1 MSKPTDRTLPRFAA
15 GAGLLA
21 LVILWI
27 VPTIGLL
34 VSSVRDKDALAQS
47 GWWTALSGSE
57 QTIFERTAPP
67 ENQIQ
72 TDEGWVLSGQL
83 ELTSTG
89 GFQVISF
96 GGSQREPGAGLPG
109 DTVTLRN
116 GTQLTMDVDGNYR
129 FISPDKPFTGSRG
142 KRIFFTY
149 EKPAS
154 FTLENYKEVLTEGR
168 LGQAFLNTLTVTI
181 PATVIP
187 VLMAA
192 FAAYAFSWMP
202 FAGRDWLFAG
212 VIGLLVVPLQTSL
225 VPLLRL
231 YSDIG
236 NALGIDA
243 KGYAGVWLAH
253 TGFGLPLAIY
263 LMRNYMK
270 SLPKDLIECARV
282 DGASHFEVFTK
293 IVLPLS
299 VPALASF
306 TIFQFLWVWN
316 DLLVALVF
324 LGQEEDKIVLTA
336 QLRALLGTRGSN
348 WEVLTAGAFITIVL
362 PLIVFFS
369 LQRFFVR
376 GLVAGS
382 VK

>member
-1 MSKPTDRTLPRFAA
+1 MSKPADRPLARIAA
-15 GAGLLA
+15 SAGLLA

-27 VPTIGLL
+27 VPTLGLL
-34 VSSVRDKDALAQS
+34 ISSVRDKDALAES
-47 GWWTALSGSE
+47 GWWTALSASN
-57 QTIFERTAPP
+57 QTVFERTANPD
-67 ENQIQ
+67 QQ
-72 TDEGWVLSGQL
+72 VKTDDGWVLTGRL
-83 ELTSTG
+83 EIAATG
-89 GFQVISF
+89 YNITAF
-96 GGSQREPGAGLPG
+96 GGSQRTPNEGAPGA
-109 DTVTLRN
+109 TVTLRN
-116 GTQLTMDVDGNYR
+116 GTTLSIDDDGNYR
-129 FISPDKPFTGSRG
+129 FVSPDQPFTGSRG
-142 KRIFFTY
+142 KRMFFSY

-168 LGQAFLNTLTVTI
+168 LGQAFINTLTVTI

-202 FAGRDWLFAG
+202 FKGRDWLFAC

-236 NALGIDA
+236 NALGIEA
-243 KGYAGVWLAH
+243 KGYAGVWMAH

-282 DGASHFEVFTK
+282 DGASHFHVFTK

-324 LGQEEDKIVLTA
+324 LGQAEDQIVLTA

-348 WEVLTAGAFITIVL
+348 WEVLTSGAFITIIL

>member
-1 MSKPTDRTLPRFAA
+1 MSKPSQRALPRFAA
-15 GAGLLA
+15 GAALIC
-21 LVILWI
+21 LVILWVI
-27 VPTIGLL
+27 PTLGLL

-47 GWWTALSGSE
+47 GWWTALSDST
-57 QTIFERTAPP
+57 QTVFERTEHPDT
-67 ENQIQ
+67 QVQ
-72 TDEGWVLSGQL
+72 TDAGWVLSGQL
-83 ELTSTG
+83 EIGLTG
-89 GFQVISF
+89 YEILRF
-96 GGSQREPGAGLPG
+96 GGSQRDPGAG
-109 DTVTLRN
+109 TVGETLTLRN
-116 GTQLTMDVDGNYR
+116 GNQLTVNADGTYT
-129 FISPDKPFTGSRG
+129 FVSPDKPWKGSRG
-142 KRIFFTY
+142 KRIFFSY
-149 EKPAS
+149 AQPPE
-154 FTLENYKEVLTEGR
+154 FTLENYEEVLTKGR
-168 LGQAFLNTLTVTI
+168 LGQAFINTLTVTI

-202 FAGRDWLFAG
+202 FRGRDWLFAG

-231 YSDIG
+231 YSDVG
-236 NALGIDA
+236 NFFGFEA
-243 KGYAGVWLAH
+243 KGYVGVWMAH

-282 DGASHFEVFTK
+282 DGASHFEVFVK

-324 LGQEEDKIVLTA
+324 LGQAEDQIVLTA

-348 WEVLTAGAFITIVL
+348 WEVLTSGAFITIIL

>member
-1 MSKPTDRTLPRFAA
+1 MSKPAERQLPRIAA
-15 GAGLLA
+15 GAALFCLVLLW
-21 LVILWI
+21 V
-27 VPTIGLL
+27 VPTLGLL
-34 VSSVRDKDALAQS
+34 VSSVRDRDALAQS
-47 GWWTALSGSE
+47 GWWTAMSASE
-57 QTIFERTAPP
+57 QVVFERTETPDTQVETA
-67 ENQIQ
+67 
-72 TDEGWVLSGQL
+72 EGWVLEGQL
-83 ELTSTG
+83 EIALTG
-89 GFQVISF
+89 YEILRF
-96 GGSQREPGAGLPG
+96 GGSQREPTQAAVGE
-109 DTVTLRN
+109 TVELRN
-116 GTQLTMDVDGNYR
+116 GTLLSINADGQYR
-129 FISPDKPFTGSRG
+129 FVSPEKPFTGSRG
-142 KRIFFTY
+142 KRMFFSY
-149 EKPAS
+149 AQPPS
-154 FTLENYKEVLTEGR
+154 FTMENYVEVLTNGK
-168 LGQAFLNTLTVTI
+168 LGQAFINTLTVTI

-202 FAGRDWLFAG
+202 FRGRDWLFAG

-236 NALGIDA
+236 NLFGFEA
-243 KGYAGVWLAH
+243 KGYVGVWMAH

-282 DGASHFEVFTK
+282 DGASHFEVFVK

-324 LGQEEDKIVLTA
+324 LGQAEDQIVLTA

-362 PLIVFFS
+362 PLVVFFS

>member
-1 MSKPTDRTLPRFAA
+1 MSKPTDRTLPRIAA
-15 GAGLLA
+15 GAGLIA

-47 GWWTALSGSE
+47 GWWTALAPSE
-57 QTIFERTAPP
+57 QTIFERTGHPDT
-67 ENQIQ
+67 QIE
-72 TDEGWVLSGQL
+72 TDDGWVLRGQL
-83 ELTSTG
+83 ELGAS
-89 GFQVISF
+89 GFDIIGF
-96 GGSQREPGAGLPG
+96 GGSQREPTIGGPG

-116 GTQLTMDVDGNYR
+116 GTYLTVDLQGNYE
-129 FISPDKPFTGSRG
+129 FVSPEKPFTGSRG
-142 KRIFFTY
+142 KRVFYSY
-149 EKPAS
+149 EKPAT
-154 FTLENYKEVLTEGR
+154 FTLENYKTVLTEGR

>member
-1 MSKPTDRTLPRFAA
+1 MSKPTDRTLPRLLA
-15 GAGLLA
+15 GAGLIC
-21 LVILWI
+21 LVILWL
-27 VPTIGLL
+27 VPTLGLL

-47 GWWTALSGSE
+47 GWWTALSDSE
-57 QTIFERTAPP
+57 QTVFERTGHPDT
-67 ENQIQ
+67 QIQ
-72 TDEGWVLSGQL
+72 TDDGWVLEGQL
-83 ELTSTG
+83 EIALTG
-89 GFQVISF
+89 YQILRF
-96 GGSQREPGAGLPG
+96 GGSQRAPTEAAVGE
-109 DTVTLRN
+109 TVELRN
-116 GTQLTMDVDGNYR
+116 GTLLTVNADGSYR
-129 FISPDKPFTGSRG
+129 FVSPEKPFSGSRG
-142 KRIFFTY
+142 KRVFFSY
-149 EKPAS
+149 AQPPS
-154 FTLENYKEVLTEGR
+154 FTLENYSEVLINGK
-168 LGQAFLNTLTVTI
+168 LGQAFINTLTVTI

-202 FAGRDWLFAG
+202 FKGRDWLFAG

-231 YSDIG
+231 YSDVG
-236 NALGIDA
+236 NFFGFEA
-243 KGYAGVWLAH
+243 KGYVGVWMAH

-270 SLPKDLIECARV
+270 GLPKDLIECARV

-324 LGQEEDKIVLTA
+324 LGQAEDQIVLTA

-348 WEVLTAGAFITIVL
+348 WEILTSGAFITIVL